1 MTNPEERKT
10 YDKWLGSG
18 MAMTY
23 KQWRGLK
30 SAVHTSLHWATPKTL
45 GRMLESDKEETFTE
59 KVSRCVKQISLS
71 ETSEPATSKRAESNT
86 GEGKGNEMAKQ
97 ESAKTKLTS
106 ATSVDGEPDDLRTYP
121 PTDLNDLGI
130 RVDSPPP
137 EWGWDDPDWN
147 EGEVAKEA
155 KAEEDD
161 TLSEMAST
169 SAVAAPPSNGIDER
183 RKKFAQRQD
192 SSVGAVM
199 IFDKLSDNEMR
210 KKFRNYE
217 I

>member
-1 MTNPEERKT
+1 MLTNPEERKT

-45 GRMLESDKEETFTE
+45 GRMLESEKDETFTE

-71 ETSEPATSKRAESNT
+71 ENCDAAPSRPEKQSEPRMAEK
-86 GEGKGNEMAKQ
+86 EP
-97 ESAKTKLTS
+97 AKTKLTS
-106 ATSVDGEPDDLRTYP
+106 ATSVDGEPDDLMTYP

-137 EWGWDDPDWN
+137 EWGWDDPNWN
-147 EGEVAKEA
+147 EGEVTKEV
-155 KAEEDD
+155 KAEEGD
-161 TLSEMAST
+161 TLGEMAVRADVTST
-169 SAVAAPPSNGIDER
+169 PAAPPSEGIDER